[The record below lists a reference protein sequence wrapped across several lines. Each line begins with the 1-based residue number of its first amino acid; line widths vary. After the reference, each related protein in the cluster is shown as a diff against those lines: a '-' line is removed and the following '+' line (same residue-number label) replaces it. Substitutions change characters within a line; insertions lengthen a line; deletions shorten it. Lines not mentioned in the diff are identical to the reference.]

1 MNNRRYGKSNLI
13 VEVVMILVALIY
25 LFPLYVLL
33 NISLKPLDEVADSP
47 LGLPKEF
54 SLANYSEAW
63 AKASLGSA
71 LINSTVVMLISVVL
85 LIFIGS
91 MAAYALARRQSRLS
105 YGLYLLFL
113 LGIILPFQLA
123 LIPLYQ
129 LMRDLQLLGTYTS
142 LIIFYT
148 WQLMP
153 LTEFIYKGLL
163 TAIPRDY
170 VDAAFIDSA
179 SHFQAF
185 RKIVFP
191 LLRQVTGTV
200 VILNAIF
207 VWNDFLTPLLYVGG
221 TPLQTLPVAIYSFF
235 GQYVSQWGLVFA
247 GLVIGIMPILIV
259 YFLLQRYIIRGFASG
274 LKG

>member
-1 MNNRRYGKSNLI
+1 MNNRRYGKANLAI
-13 VEVVMILVALIY
+13 EVVMILVALVY
-25 LFPLYVLL
+25 FFPLYVLL
-33 NISLKPLDEVADSP
+33 TISLKPLDEVARSP
-47 LGLPKEF
+47 LGLPTEF
-54 SLANYSEAW
+54 DLSNYREAW
-63 AKASLGSA
+63 ASASLGSA
-71 LINSTVVMLISVVL
+71 LLNSTVVMFISVLL
-85 LIFIGS
+85 LILMGS
-91 MAAYALARRQSRLS
+91 MAAYALARRRSRLS

-129 LMRDLQLLGTYTS
+129 LMRDVQLLGTYTS

-148 WQLMP
+148 GHQLP
-153 LTEFIYKGLL
+153 FTVFLYTGFLRAL
-163 TAIPRDY
+163 PRDY
-170 VDAAFIDSA
+170 EEAALIDGA

-191 LLRQVTGTV
+191 LLRPVTGTV
-200 VILNAIF
+200 IILNAIF

-221 TPLQTLPVAIYSFF
+221 TPLQTLPVAIYSFV

-247 GLVIGIMPILIV
+247 GLVIGMTPILVV

>member
-1 MNNRRYGKSNLI
+1 MSDRRYGTSNLA
-13 VEVVMILVALIY
+13 VEVVMILVALVY

-33 NISLKPLDEVADSP
+33 SISLKPLDEVASSP
-47 LGLPKEF
+47 LGLPDEF
-54 SLANYSEAW
+54 SLANYREAW
-63 AKASLGSA
+63 NSASLGAA
-71 LINSTVVMLISVVL
+71 LVNSTVVMGISVVL
-85 LIFIGS
+85 LILFGS
-91 MAAYALARRQSRLS
+91 MAAYALARRQTRLS

-129 LMRDLQLLGTYTS
+129 LMRDAQLLGTYTS

-148 WQLMP
+148 GHQLP
-153 LTEFIYKGLL
+153 FTVFLYTGFLRAL
-163 TAIPRDY
+163 PRDY
-170 VDAAFIDSA
+170 EEAALIDGA

-185 RKIVFP
+185 RRIVFP
-191 LLRQVTGTV
+191 LLRPVTGTV

-221 TPLQTLPVAIYSFF
+221 TPLQTLPVAIYSFV

-247 GLVIGIMPILIV
+247 GLVIGITPILIV

>member
-1 MNNRRYGKSNLI
+1 VSNRRYGKTNLT
-13 VEVVMILVALIY
+13 VEVVMILVALVY
-25 LFPLYVLL
+25 VFPLYVLL

-47 LGLPKEF
+47 LGLPEQF
-54 SLANYSEAW
+54 SLANYREAW
-63 AKASLGSA
+63 DQASLGAA
-71 LINSTVVMLISVVL
+71 LFNSTVVVLISVSL

-148 WQLMP
+148 GHQLP
-153 LTEFIYKGLL
+153 FTVFLYTGFLRAL
-163 TAIPRDY
+163 PRDY
-170 VDAAFIDSA
+170 EHAALIDGA

-191 LLRQVTGTV
+191 LLRPVTGTV

-221 TPLQTLPVAIYSFF
+221 TPLQTLPVAIYSFV

-247 GLVIGIMPILIV
+247 GLVIGIIPILIV

>member
-1 MNNRRYGKSNLI
+1 VSNRRYGKNNLI

-33 NISLKPLDEVADSP
+33 SISLKPLDEVADSP
-47 LGLPKEF
+47 LGLPERF
-54 SLANYSEAW
+54 SLANYHDAW
-63 AKASLGSA
+63 KSASLGSA
-71 LINSTVVMLISVVL
+71 LLNSTIVMIISVAL
-85 LIFIGS
+85 LICIGS
-91 MAAYALARRQSRLS
+91 MAAYALARRQTRLS

-148 WQLMP
+148 GHQLP
-153 LTEFIYKGLL
+153 FTVFLYTGFLRAL
-163 TAIPRDY
+163 PRDY
-170 VDAAFIDSA
+170 EDAALIDGA

-191 LLRQVTGTV
+191 LLRPVTGTV

-221 TPLQTLPVAIYSFF
+221 TPVQTLPVAIYSFV

-247 GLVIGIMPILIV
+247 GLVIGITPILIV

>member
-1 MNNRRYGKSNLI
+1 VNNRSYGKSNLI
-13 VEVVMILVALIY
+13 VEVVMILVALIF

-54 SLANYSEAW
+54 SLANYREAW
-63 AKASLGSA
+63 AEASLGSA

-148 WQLMP
+148 GHQLP
-153 LTEFIYKGLL
+153 FTVFLYTGFLRAL
-163 TAIPRDY
+163 PRDY
-170 VDAAFIDSA
+170 EDAAFIDGA

-191 LLRQVTGTV
+191 LLRPVTGTV

-221 TPLQTLPVAIYSFF
+221 TPLQTLPVAIYSFV

-247 GLVIGIMPILIV
+247 GLVIGITPILIV

>member
-1 MNNRRYGKSNLI
+1 VNNRRYGKSNLI
-13 VEVVMILVALIY
+13 IEVVMILVALIF

-54 SLANYSEAW
+54 SLANYREAW
-63 AKASLGSA
+63 AEASLGSA

-148 WQLMP
+148 GHQLP
-153 LTEFIYKGLL
+153 FTVFLYTGFLRAL
-163 TAIPRDY
+163 PRDY
-170 VDAAFIDSA
+170 EDAAFIDGA

-185 RKIVFP
+185 RKIIFP
-191 LLRQVTGTV
+191 LLRPVTGTV

-221 TPLQTLPVAIYSFF
+221 TPLQTLPVAIYSFV

>member
-1 MNNRRYGKSNLI
+1 MNNRSYVKSNLI
-13 VEVVMILVALIY
+13 VEVVMILVALIF

-33 NISLKPLDEVADSP
+33 IISLKPLDEVADAP

-63 AKASLGSA
+63 AKANLGSA
-71 LINSTVVMLISVVL
+71 LVNSTVVMLISVVL

-148 WQLMP
+148 GHQLP
-153 LTEFIYKGLL
+153 FTVFLYTGFLRAL
-163 TAIPRDY
+163 PRDY
-170 VDAAFIDSA
+170 EDAAFIDGA

-191 LLRQVTGTV
+191 LLRPVTGTV

-221 TPLQTLPVAIYSFF
+221 TPLQTLPVAIYSFV
-235 GQYVSQWGLVFA
+235 GQSVSQWGLVFA